1 VEPELFASHSASS
14 LSNMTQ
20 EKDVISRERLD
31 RAGRIVTKSAG
42 ISEEKASE
50 LAAAPFL
57 FARIQSRIASEAQ
70 VSDAGI
76 WTAFWS
82 ISKRALPAMM
92 IVAAFSFGLSVYFT
106 GNKNQPTA
114 FSVDAYLGTTESG
127 VENLVFAER
136 RPLTHDEVLA
146 TIISNDREL
155 GR

>member
-1 VEPELFASHSASS
+1 
-14 LSNMTQ
+14 MTQ
-20 EKDVISRERLD
+20 EKASISRERLD
-31 RAGRIVTKSAG
+31 RAGRIITKAAVL
-42 ISEEKASE
+42 SEDKARE
-50 LAAAPFL
+50 IAAAPFL
-57 FARIQSRIASEAQ
+57 FARIQARIAGEEQ

-76 WTAFWS
+76 WMPFWS
-82 ISKRALPAMM
+82 ISKQAIPAMM
-92 IVAAFSFGLSVYFT
+92 IVAALSFGLSVYFT

-136 RPLTHDEVLA
+136 RPLTSDEVLA